1 MSSPHKS
8 TLVLG
13 ASENPQRYS
22 YLAVNLLREH
32 GHPVIAI
39 GQKAGQVN
47 DVPVETLPR
56 PIQDLDTVTLYLSP
70 THQAA
75 YYSYLLDLHPGRV
88 IFNPGTENPELEEL
102 LQKHQISSQR
112 ACTLVLLQ
120 TGQY

>member
-1 MSSPHKS
+1 MPTPHKS

-13 ASENPQRYS
+13 ASANPQRYS

-32 GHPVIAI
+32 GYPVIAI

-47 DVPVETLPR
+47 DVEIETLPR
-56 PIQDLDTVTLYLSP
+56 PIQDLDTVTLYLNP
-70 THQAA
+70 THQVP

-88 IFNPGTENPELEEL
+88 IFNPGTENPDLEEL
-102 LQKHQISSQR
+102 LHKHNIASLR